1 MNPIETIKTYLT
13 ENYKNLYDDS
23 FSFCEALV
31 QTETK
36 PTWLWVDEHLKTTTQ
51 QQDGGVVIDP
61 EIGVCLFI
69 LPYNSQKLNTQIAKA
84 LSYRSKL
91 LFEYSPESSDKNGM
105 WNIIVHWYVEEKDL
119 ATWVKQVADIRRES
133 SQIEEVP
140 IDAIIYKQSEIQ
152 NALERHR
159 IPRLLLQTR
168 SILSKEKYDDVEK
181 WSSANSKI
189 KLAVQQAKE
198 NLTSKLDNQ
207 LHGQIFNEICTF
219 IEKEEL
225 TEEVS
230 EKPIDTAK
238 TYQNI
243 SVNNFRNINTLD
255 IPLGDEYNEKS
266 VTASIIHGPNGTG
279 KSSIFEAFSFGLGN
293 TSKRY
298 KTYLEDTNRNRKN
311 AYKEEYLFSINK
323 HDTPTISINATNH
336 LVDCE
341 HDMYESSKRLNMIA
355 GTLLSQEQTGE
366 FTKMPRSELG
376 NIIIGQS
383 STLAMAL
390 QDFITS
396 RYNQVRET
404 QKEYLRRYGINA
416 QVKKIDT
423 ASQKVIESYL
433 NQVFTV
439 PLSFLNWLSN
449 HHLLEHPFFMT
460 AQVFKIEWD
469 EFSAQ
474 KEIYIK
480 TLLGGSEDEKKHMLV
495 KLLSNKGKLLSKN
508 HEFYNSV
515 NKYASLFDH
524 DLVADIEKWSQ
535 WLCAQTSLADK
546 DSSHIIE
553 LKTQRN
559 ELSKEREKVIKN
571 GQRLKA
577 RVEHI
582 QTVQIFMDTHAWNE
596 ESPNECPSCGSDLA
610 NRQGASQAI
619 SLLLQQ
625 SQSEQNTLRDE
636 YKTLSDKIKQL
647 DSELLT
653 LGEMPNP
660 LSSERQIELQEKLL
674 WLIPND
680 VSFSNYLLSE
690 SNTIFLKEMIQIIQ
704 RRQPVNEKI
713 YSDDEINAIS
723 IEMAKKIEYEIIS
736 IKENFEQER
745 AWAEVKKVIN
755 QEIMHIIDEHL
766 PSTYQLLWMEIAQ
779 ALTPAPWQYQGKV
792 QLDAD
797 LKNKQSTVTV
807 DIVGSDDG
815 IQRLAHYILNGAE
828 IHVLGLAWF
837 FTRYLTF
844 GRFQHAAIVLD
855 DPAQEMDQHTFKD
868 LCRFFEILVRLH
880 RIKEIPLSFVVMLHQ
895 DERAIELV
903 RMLNGWLHQLRWN
916 NDGNVDMVTLKL
928 MTDEFKAPFPSFLNI
943 A

>member
-13 ENYKNLYDDS
+13 ENYKNLYDDF
-23 FSFCEALV
+23 FSFCEAFV

-36 PTWLWVDEHLKTTTQ
+36 PSWLWVDENLKTTTQ

-91 LFEYSPESSDKNGM
+91 LFEYSPESSDVNGM

-119 ATWVKQVADIRRES
+119 GTWVKQVADIRRES

-168 SILSKEKYDDVEK
+168 SILSKEKYDDIEK
-181 WSSANSKI
+181 WSSANTKI
-189 KLAVQQAKE
+189 KDAIQQAKKS
-198 NLTSKLDNQ
+198 LTGKIDNQ
-207 LHGQIFNEICTF
+207 LYKQIFNEIDTF
-219 IEKEEL
+219 IVEEEQKEEP
-225 TEEVS
+225 S
-230 EKPIDTAK
+230 EKPIEQAK
-238 TYQNI
+238 SYKNI
-243 SVNNFRNINTLD
+243 SIKNFRNINTLD
-255 IPLGDEYNEKS
+255 ISLGDDNNEKS

-298 KTYLEDTNRNRKN
+298 KNYLDDNNRNRRN
-311 AYKEEYLFSINK
+311 AYKDEYLFSINK
-323 HDTPTISINATNH
+323 RDIPTININKTNH
-336 LVDCE
+336 IIECE
-341 HDMYESSKRLNMIA
+341 HDIHESSKRLNMIS

-366 FTKMPRSELG
+366 FTKIPRSELG
-376 NIIIGQS
+376 NIIVGQS

-390 QDFITS
+390 QDFITL
-396 RYNQVRET
+396 RYKQVRET
-404 QKEYLRRYGINA
+404 QQVYLRRYGINA

-423 ASQKVIESYL
+423 ASQRVIESYL
-433 NQVFTV
+433 DHVFTV
-439 PLSFLNWLSN
+439 PSSFLNWLSN
-449 HHLLEHPFFMT
+449 HQLAEHPFFMT
-460 AQVFKIEWD
+460 AQVFKNEWD
-469 EFSAQ
+469 NFSSQ
-474 KEIYIK
+474 KEIYTK

-515 NKYASLFDH
+515 NKYASLFKH
-524 DLVADIEKWSQ
+524 DMVADLEKWSQ
-535 WLCAQTSLADK
+535 WLCAQTSLVDK

-553 LKTQRN
+553 LKMQRN
-559 ELSKEREKVIKN
+559 ELSKGREKVIKD

-596 ESPNECPSCGSDLA
+596 ESPNECPSCGSDLT

-636 YKTLSDKIKQL
+636 YKILSDKIKLL
-647 DSELLT
+647 DSELLS

-680 VSFSNYLLSE
+680 ISFSDYLSSE
-690 SNTIFLKEMIQIIQ
+690 SNTMLLKEIIQIVQ
-704 RRQPVNEKI
+704 LRQPINEKI
-713 YSDDEINAIS
+713 YNEDEVNAMS

-745 AWAEVKKVIN
+745 AWTQVEKVIN
-755 QEIMHIIDEHL
+755 EEIMRIIDEHL

-779 ALTPAPWQYQGKV
+779 TLTPAPWQYQGKV

-868 LCRFFEILVRLH
+868 LCRFFEILIRLH
-880 RIKEIPLSFVVMLHQ
+880 RVKSIPLSFVVMLHQ
-895 DERAIELV
+895 DERAVELV

-928 MTDEFKAPFPSFLNI
+928 MTDEFKAPFPRFLVS
-943 A
+943 

>member
-1 MNPIETIKTYLT
+1 MKPIETIKTYLT
-13 ENYKNLYDDS
+13 KSYQNLYDDS
-23 FSFCEALV
+23 FNFCETLEQA
-31 QTETK
+31 QTK
-36 PTWLWVDEHLKTTTQ
+36 PTWLWVDEHLKTTTL
-51 QQDGGVVIDP
+51 QQDGALVIDP

-69 LPYNSQKLNTQIAKA
+69 LPYNSQKLNIQIAKA

-91 LFEYSPESSDKNGM
+91 LFEYSPEFADANGM
-105 WNIIVHWYVEEKDL
+105 WNIILHWYVEQKDL
-119 ATWVKQVADIRRES
+119 DDWVKQVADIRRES

-152 NALERHR
+152 NALEKHR
-159 IPRLLLQTR
+159 FPRLLLQTR
-168 SILSKEKYDDVEK
+168 SILSKDKYDDIEK
-181 WSSANSKI
+181 WSSANTKI
-189 KLAVQQAKE
+189 KFAVQRAKE
-198 NLTSKLDNQ
+198 NLTDKLDNQ
-207 LHGQIFNEICTF
+207 LHNQIFNEIDTF
-219 IEKEEL
+219 IEKEDR
-225 TEEVS
+225 TEELS
-230 EKPIDTAK
+230 EKSLNETQ
-238 TYQNI
+238 TYKNI
-243 SVNNFRNINTLD
+243 SVKNFRNINTLD
-255 IPLGDEYNEKS
+255 IPLGDENS
-266 VTASIIHGPNGTG
+266 ITASIIHGPNGTG

-298 KTYLEDTNRNRKN
+298 KTYLEDPNRNRKN

-323 HDTPTISINATNH
+323 HDTPAISINATDH
-336 LVDCE
+336 LIDCE
-341 HDMYESSKRLNMIA
+341 HDIFESSKRLNMIS

-376 NIIIGQS
+376 NIIVGQS

-396 RYNQVRET
+396 RYNQVREV
-404 QKEYLRRYGINA
+404 QKEYLKLYGINA

-423 ASQKVIESYL
+423 ASQKVIELYL

-439 PLSFLNWLSN
+439 PSSFLNWLSN
-449 HHLLEHPFFMT
+449 NQLLEHPFFMA
-460 AQVFKIEWD
+460 AQVFKKEWED
-469 EFSAQ
+469 FVSQ
-474 KEIYIK
+474 KEIHVKALI
-480 TLLGGSEDEKKHMLV
+480 GGSEDQKQQLLA
-495 KLLSNKGKLLSKN
+495 KLLSNKGRLLSKN

-535 WLCAQTSLADK
+535 WLCAQTYFANK
-546 DSSHIIE
+546 DSSHIVE

-559 ELSKEREKVIKN
+559 ELSKQREKVVKN

-577 RVEHI
+577 RIEHI
-582 QTVQIFMDTHAWNE
+582 QTVQIFMDSHAWDE
-596 ESPNECPSCGSDLA
+596 ESPNECPSCGSDLT
-610 NRQGASQAI
+610 NRQGAHQAI

-625 SQSEQNTLRDE
+625 SQSEQDTLRDE
-636 YKTLSDKIKQL
+636 YKILIDKIKQL
-647 DSELLT
+647 DSVLLS

-660 LSSERQIELQEKLL
+660 LSSERQTELQEKLL

-680 VSFSNYLLSE
+680 ITFSEYLSSE
-690 SNTIFLKEMIQIIQ
+690 SNMIFLKEILLIVQ
-704 RRQPVNEKI
+704 RRQPINEKI
-713 YSDDEINAIS
+713 YNENEISAMS
-723 IEMAKKIEYEIIS
+723 IEIAKKIEHEIIS

-745 AWAEVKKVIN
+745 AWAQVEKVIN
-755 QEIMHIIDEHL
+755 EEIMHIIDEHL

-837 FTRYLTF
+837 FTRYFTF

-880 RIKEIPLSFVVMLHQ
+880 RVKKIPLSFVVMLHQ
-895 DERAIELV
+895 DERAVELV
-903 RMLNGWLHQLRWN
+903 RILNGWLHQLRWN

-928 MTDEFKAPFPSFLNI
+928 MTDEFKAPFPNFLNI

>member
-1 MNPIETIKTYLT
+1 MNSIETIKTYLT
-13 ENYKNLYDDS
+13 KNYQNLYDDS
-23 FSFCEALV
+23 FSFCESLE
-31 QTETK
+31 QTQTK
-36 PTWLWVDEHLKTTTQ
+36 PTWLWIDEHLKTTTA
-51 QQDGGVVIDP
+51 QQDGGLIIDP

-84 LSYRSKL
+84 LNYRSKL
-91 LFEYSPESSDKNGM
+91 LFEYSPEFADVNGM
-105 WNIIVHWYVEEKDL
+105 WNIIVHWYVEQKDL
-119 ATWVKQVADIRRES
+119 GDWVKQVADIRRES

-140 IDAIIYKQSEIQ
+140 IDAIIYKQNEIE
-152 NALERHR
+152 NACEKHR
-159 IPRLLLQTR
+159 FPRLLLQTR
-168 SILSKEKYDDVEK
+168 SILSKDKYDDIEK
-181 WSSANSKI
+181 WSSANTKI
-189 KLAVQQAKE
+189 KFAVQQAKE
-198 NLTSKLDNQ
+198 HLIDKLDEK
-207 LHGQIFNEICTF
+207 LHQQIFNEIDVF
-219 IEKEEL
+219 IDKEEQ
-225 TEEVS
+225 TKETPEVS
-230 EKPIDTAK
+230 SDTK

-243 SVNNFRNINTLD
+243 SINNFRNINKLE
-255 IPLGDEYNEKS
+255 IPLGDKNAI
-266 VTASIIHGPNGTG
+266 TASIIHGPNGTG

-298 KTYLEDTNRNRKN
+298 KTYLEDPNRNRKN
-311 AYKEEYLFSINK
+311 AYKEEYLFSINM
-323 HDTPTISINATNH
+323 HNAPSISINTNNH
-336 LVDCE
+336 YIDSE
-341 HDMYESSKRLNMIA
+341 HDIYESSKRLNMIS

-376 NIIIGQS
+376 NIIVGQS

-390 QDFITS
+390 QEFVTS
-396 RYNQVRET
+396 RYGQVRET
-404 QKEYLRRYGINA
+404 QKDYLRRYGINA

-423 ASQKVIESYL
+423 ASQKVIDSYL
-433 NQVFTV
+433 NQVFTI
-439 PLSFLNWLSN
+439 PSAFLNWLSN
-449 HHLLEHPFFMT
+449 HQLSEHPFFIA
-460 AQVFKIEWD
+460 AQIFKSEWN

-474 KEIYIK
+474 KEIYVK
-480 TLLGGSEDEKKHMLV
+480 TLLGGSEDQKQHILV
-495 KLLSNKGKLLSKN
+495 ELLLNKGKLLSIN

-515 NKYASLFDH
+515 NKYATLFDH

-535 WLCAQTSLADK
+535 WLRAQTSLADK
-546 DSSHIIE
+546 DSSHITEI
-553 LKTQRN
+553 KTQRN
-559 ELSKEREKVIKN
+559 ELSKQREKVVKN
-571 GQRLKA
+571 GQQLKA
-577 RVEHI
+577 RIEHI
-582 QTVQIFMDTHAWNE
+582 QTVQIFMDTHAWDQE
-596 ESPNECPSCGSDLA
+596 FPNECPSCGSDLT
-610 NRQGASQAI
+610 NRQGAHQAI

-636 YKTLSDKIKQL
+636 YKILSDKIKQL
-647 DSELLT
+647 DLVLLS

-680 VSFSNYLLSE
+680 ISFSEYLSLE
-690 SNTIFLKEMIQIIQ
+690 SNTILLKETIQIVQ
-704 RRQPVNEKI
+704 LRQPINEKI
-713 YSDDEINAIS
+713 YNEDEINAMS
-723 IEMAKKIEYEIIS
+723 IDIAKKIQHEIIS

-745 AWAEVKKVIN
+745 AWAQVEKTIN
-755 QEIMHIIDEHL
+755 EEIMHIIDEHL

-880 RIKEIPLSFVVMLHQ
+880 RVKDIPLSFVVMLHQ
-895 DERAIELV
+895 DERAVELV
-903 RMLNGWLHQLRWN
+903 RMLNGYLHQLRWN
-916 NDGNVDMVTLKL
+916 HDGNVDMTTLKL
-928 MTDEFKAPFPSFLNI
+928 MTDEFKAPFPNFLSI

>member
-1 MNPIETIKTYLT
+1 MKPIETIKTYLT
-13 ENYKNLYDDS
+13 KSYQNLYNDS
-23 FSFCEALV
+23 FNFCESLE
-31 QTETK
+31 QTQTK
-36 PTWLWVDEHLKTTTQ
+36 PAWLWIDEHLKTTRA
-51 QQDGGVVIDP
+51 QQDGGLVIDP

-69 LPYNSQKLNTQIAKA
+69 LPYNAQKLNTQIAKA
-84 LSYRSKL
+84 LNYRSKL
-91 LFEYSPESSDKNGM
+91 LFEYSPEFADVNGM
-105 WNIIVHWYVEEKDL
+105 WNIILHWYVEEKDL
-119 ATWVKQVADIRRES
+119 GDWVKQVADVRRDS

-152 NALERHR
+152 NALENHR
-159 IPRLLLQTR
+159 FPRLLLQTR
-168 SILSKEKYDDVEK
+168 AILSKEKFDDIEK

-189 KLAVQQAKE
+189 KQVIQQSKE
-198 NLTSKLDNQ
+198 NLLDKIDKQ
-207 LHGQIFNEICTF
+207 LHQQIFNEIDTF
-219 IEKEEL
+219 IEKEEQK
-225 TEEVS
+225 EEIL
-230 EKPIDTAK
+230 EKPIEKAK
-238 TYQNI
+238 SYKDI
-243 SVNNFRNINTLD
+243 SITNFRNINTFE
-255 IPLGDEYNEKS
+255 IPLGDEDS
-266 VTASIIHGPNGTG
+266 ITASIIHGPNGTG
-279 KSSIFEAFSFGLGN
+279 KSSVFEAFSFGLGN

-298 KTYLEDTNRNRKN
+298 RSYLDDNNHNRRN
-311 AYKEEYLFSINK
+311 AYKDEYLFSINK
-323 HDTPTISINATNH
+323 RNTPVISINAMNRPI
-336 LVDCE
+336 DCE
-341 HDMYESSKRLNMIA
+341 HDMYESSKRLNMIS

-376 NIIIGQS
+376 NIIVGQS

-390 QDFITS
+390 QNFITS

-404 QKEYLRRYGINA
+404 QKEYLRRYEINA

-449 HHLLEHPFFMT
+449 HQLLKHPFFIT
-460 AQVFKIEWD
+460 AQVFKNEWD

-474 KEIYIK
+474 KEIYTK
-480 TLLGGSEDEKKHMLV
+480 TLLSGSEDEKKHMLV

-546 DSSHIIE
+546 DSCNITEI
-553 LKTQRN
+553 KTQSN
-559 ELSKEREKVIKN
+559 ELSKLREKVIKN

-596 ESPNECPSCGSDLA
+596 ESPNECPSCGSDLT
-610 NRQGASQAI
+610 NRQGAHQAI
-619 SLLLQQ
+619 LLLLQQ

-636 YKTLSDKIKQL
+636 YKSLSDEIKQL
-647 DSELLT
+647 DETLLN

-680 VSFSNYLLSE
+680 ISFSEYLSSE
-690 SNTIFLKEMIQIIQ
+690 SNTILLKEIIQIIQ
-704 RRQPVNEKI
+704 LRQPINEKI
-713 YSDDEINAIS
+713 YNEDEVNAMS
-723 IEMAKKIEYEIIS
+723 IDIAKKIAHEIIS

-745 AWAEVKKVIN
+745 AWAQVEKVIN
-755 QEIMHIIDEHL
+755 EEIMYIIDKHL

-779 ALTPAPWQYQGKV
+779 SLTPAPWQYQGNV

-807 DIVGSDDG
+807 DIVGSDDD

-844 GRFQHAAIVLD
+844 GRFQHAAIILD

-880 RIKEIPLSFVVMLHQ
+880 RVKKIPLSFVVMLHQ
-895 DERAIELV
+895 DERAVELV
-903 RMLNGWLHQLRWN
+903 RTLNGWLHQLRWN
-916 NDGNVDMVTLKL
+916 NDGNVDMTTLKL
-928 MTDEFKAPFPSFLNI
+928 MTDEFKAPFPNFLSI

>member
-13 ENYKNLYDDS
+13 KNYKNLYDDS
-23 FSFCEALV
+23 FSFCESLE
-31 QTETK
+31 QTQTK
-36 PTWLWVDEHLKTTTQ
+36 PTWLWVDEQLKTTTQ
-51 QQDGGVVIDP
+51 QQDGGLVIDP

-69 LPYNSQKLNTQIAKA
+69 LPYNSQQLNTQIAKA
-84 LSYRSKL
+84 LKYRSQL
-91 LFEYSPESSDKNGM
+91 LFEYSPEFADVHGM
-105 WNIIVHWYVEEKDL
+105 WNIIVHWYVEEKDFGD
-119 ATWVKQVADIRRES
+119 WVKQVANIRRES

-140 IDAIIYKQSEIQ
+140 IDAIIYKQTEIQ

-181 WSSANSKI
+181 WASANSKI
-189 KLAVQQAKE
+189 KLAVQKAKE

-207 LHGQIFNEICTF
+207 LHEQIFNEISMF
-219 IEKEEL
+219 IDKEEL

-238 TYQNI
+238 TYKNI
-243 SVNNFRNINTLD
+243 SVNNFRNINTLN

-279 KSSIFEAFSFGLGN
+279 KSSIFEAFSFGIGN
-293 TSKRY
+293 TSKRF
-298 KTYLEDTNRNRKN
+298 KTYLEDTNHNRKN
-311 AYKEEYLFSINK
+311 AYKGEYLFSINK
-323 HDTPTISINATNH
+323 HDTPAISINETNH
-336 LVDCE
+336 FIDCE

-376 NIIIGQS
+376 KIIIGQS

-404 QKEYLRRYGINA
+404 QKEYLRHYGINT

-439 PLSFLNWLSN
+439 PLSFINWLSN

-460 AQVFKIEWD
+460 AQLFKKEWD

-480 TLLGGSEDEKKHMLV
+480 ILLRGSEDEKNYMLV
-495 KLLSNKGKLLSKN
+495 KLLSNKSKLLSKN

-524 DLVADIEKWSQ
+524 DLVSDIEKWSQ
-535 WLCAQTSLADK
+535 WLCSQTYLADK

-553 LKTQRN
+553 LKTQLN
-559 ELSKEREKVIKN
+559 NLLKEREKVIKD

-577 RVEHI
+577 RIEHI

-596 ESPNECPSCGSDLA
+596 EFPNECPSCGSDLT

-625 SQSEQNTLRDE
+625 SQSEQNTLRNE
-636 YKTLSDKIKQL
+636 YKMLSDKIKLL
-647 DSELLT
+647 DSELLS

-660 LSSERQIELQEKLL
+660 ILSERQIELQEKLL

-680 VSFSNYLLSE
+680 ISFSDYISSE
-690 SNTIFLKEMIQIIQ
+690 SNTILLKEIIQIVQ
-704 RRQPVNEKI
+704 LRQPINEKI
-713 YSDDEINAIS
+713 YNEDEVNTMS
-723 IEMAKKIEYEIIS
+723 IEMAKKIEHEIIS

-745 AWAEVKKVIN
+745 AWAQVEKVIN
-755 QEIMHIIDEHL
+755 EEVMRIVDEHL
-766 PSTYQLLWMEIAQ
+766 PSTYQLLWMEIAKT
-779 ALTPAPWQYQGKV
+779 LTPAPWQYQGEV
-792 QLDAD
+792 QLDAN

-807 DIVGSDDG
+807 DIVGSDDR

-880 RIKEIPLSFVVMLHQ
+880 RVKKIPLSFVVMLHQ
-895 DERAIELV
+895 DERAIDLV

-916 NDGNVDMVTLKL
+916 NDGNVDMTTLKL
-928 MTDEFKAPFPSFLNI
+928 MTDEFKAPFPRFLVS
-943 A
+943 

>member
-1 MNPIETIKTYLT
+1 MKPIETIKTYLT
-13 ENYKNLYDDS
+13 KSYQNLYDDS
-23 FSFCEALV
+23 FSFCETLE
-31 QTETK
+31 QTQTK
-36 PTWLWVDEHLKTTTQ
+36 PTWLWVDEHLKTTKL
-51 QQDGGVVIDP
+51 QQDGALVIDP

-69 LPYNSQKLNTQIAKA
+69 LPYDSQKLNIQIAKA

-91 LFEYSPESSDKNGM
+91 LFEYSPEFADANGI
-105 WNIIVHWYVEEKDL
+105 WNIVLHWYVEEKDL
-119 ATWVKQVADIRRES
+119 GDWVKKVADIRRES

-140 IDAIIYKQSEIQ
+140 IDAIIYKQNEI
-152 NALERHR
+152 ERACEKHR
-159 IPRLLLQTR
+159 FPRLLLQTR
-168 SILSKEKYDDVEK
+168 SILSKEKYDDIEK
-181 WSSANSKI
+181 WSSANTKI
-189 KLAVQQAKE
+189 KFAVQRAKE
-198 NLTSKLDNQ
+198 NLTGMLDNQ
-207 LHGQIFNEICTF
+207 LHKQIFNEIDTF
-219 IEKEEL
+219 IEKEEI
-225 TEEVS
+225 TEELS
-230 EKPIDTAK
+230 EKSLNQPR
-238 TYQNI
+238 TYKNI
-243 SVNNFRNINTLD
+243 SVKNFRNINTLD
-255 IPLGDEYNEKS
+255 IPLGDENS
-266 VTASIIHGPNGTG
+266 ITASIIHGPNGTG
-279 KSSIFEAFSFGLGN
+279 KSSIFEAFSFGFCT

-298 KTYLEDTNRNRKN
+298 KNYLDDNNHNRKN
-311 AYKEEYLFSINK
+311 AYKKEYLFSINK
-323 HDTPTISINATNH
+323 HDTPAISINATDH
-336 LVDCE
+336 LIDCE
-341 HDMYESSKRLNMIA
+341 HDIFESSKRLNMIS

-376 NIIIGQS
+376 NIIVGQS

-390 QDFITS
+390 QDFIIS

-404 QKEYLRRYGINA
+404 QKDYLRLYGINT

-449 HHLLEHPFFMT
+449 HQLLEHQFFMA
-460 AQVFKIEWD
+460 AQVFKNEWD

-474 KEIYIK
+474 KEIYTK
-480 TLLGGSEDEKKHMLV
+480 TLLGGSEDEKKHILV

-546 DSSHIIE
+546 DSYNITEI
-553 LKTQRN
+553 KTQRN
-559 ELSKEREKVIKN
+559 ELSKQREKVIKN
-571 GQRLKA
+571 GQQLKA

-596 ESPNECPSCGSDLA
+596 ESPNECPSCGSDLT
-610 NRQGASQAI
+610 NRQGAHQAI
-619 SLLLQQ
+619 SLLLQL

-647 DSELLT
+647 DATLLN

-680 VSFSNYLLSE
+680 ISFSEYLSSE
-690 SNTIFLKEMIQIIQ
+690 SNTILLKEMIQIVQ
-704 RRQPVNEKI
+704 LRQPINEKI
-713 YSDDEINAIS
+713 YNEDEVNAMS
-723 IEMAKKIEYEIIS
+723 IEIAKKIAHEIIS
-736 IKENFEQER
+736 IQENFEQER
-745 AWAEVKKVIN
+745 AWAQVEKVIN
-755 QEIMHIIDEHL
+755 EEIMHIIDEHL

-779 ALTPAPWQYQGKV
+779 SLTPAPWQYQGKV

-807 DIVGSDDG
+807 DIVGSDD

-844 GRFQHAAIVLD
+844 GRFQHAAIILD

-880 RIKEIPLSFVVMLHQ
+880 RVNKIPLSFVVMLHQ
-895 DERAIELV
+895 DERAVELV

-928 MTDEFKAPFPSFLNI
+928 MTDEFKAPFPNFLNI

>member
-1 MNPIETIKTYLT
+1 MNSIETIKTYLT
-13 ENYKNLYDDS
+13 KNYQNLYNDS
-23 FSFCEALV
+23 FSFCESLE
-31 QTETK
+31 QTQTK
-36 PTWLWVDEHLKTTTQ
+36 PAWLWIDEHLKTTTVQ
-51 QQDGGVVIDP
+51 QNGGLVIDP

-84 LSYRSKL
+84 LNYRSKL
-91 LFEYSPESSDKNGM
+91 LFEYSPECADVNGM
-105 WNIIVHWYVEEKDL
+105 WNIIVHWYVEQNDL
-119 ATWVKQVADIRRES
+119 DDWVKQVAVIRRDS

-140 IDAIIYKQSEIQ
+140 IDAIIYNENEIE
-152 NALERHR
+152 NACEKHR
-159 IPRLLLQTR
+159 FPRLLLQTR
-168 SILSKEKYDDVEK
+168 SILSKEKYDDIEK
-181 WSSANSKI
+181 WSSANTKI
-189 KLAVQQAKE
+189 KFAVEQAKE
-198 NLTSKLDNQ
+198 HLINKFDEKLHQ
-207 LHGQIFNEICTF
+207 QIFNEIDAF
-219 IEKEEL
+219 IDKEEQ
-225 TEEVS
+225 TEETSEVS
-230 EKPIDTAK
+230 FSDTK

-243 SVNNFRNINTLD
+243 SINNFRNINKLE
-255 IPLGDEYNEKS
+255 IPLGDENS
-266 VTASIIHGPNGTG
+266 ITASIIHGPNGTG

-298 KTYLEDTNRNRKN
+298 KNYLEDNNRNRKN
-311 AYKEEYLFSINK
+311 AYKEEYLFSINNHK
-323 HDTPTISINATNH
+323 IPSISINTNNH
-336 LVDCE
+336 YIDSE
-341 HDMYESSKRLNMIA
+341 HDIYESSKRLNMIS

-376 NIIIGQS
+376 NIILGQS

-390 QDFITS
+390 QEFITS
-396 RYNQVRET
+396 RYSQVRET
-404 QKEYLRRYGINA
+404 QKDYLRRYGINA

-423 ASQKVIESYL
+423 ASQKVIDSYL

-439 PLSFLNWLSN
+439 PSSFLNWLSN
-449 HHLLEHPFFMT
+449 HQLSEHPFFMT
-460 AQVFKIEWD
+460 AQIFKSEWD
-469 EFSAQ
+469 DFSAQ
-474 KEIYIK
+474 KEIYVK
-480 TLLGGSEDEKKHMLV
+480 TLLGSSIDQKQHLLV
-495 KLLSNKGKLLSKN
+495 ALLSNKGKLLSKN

-515 NKYASLFDH
+515 NKYATLFDH
-524 DLVADIEKWSQ
+524 ELIADVETWSQ
-535 WLCAQTSLADK
+535 WLRAQTSLADK
-546 DSSHIIE
+546 DSSHTAEI
-553 LKTQRN
+553 KTQRN
-559 ELSKEREKVIKN
+559 ELSKQREKVVKN

-596 ESPNECPSCGSDLA
+596 ESPNECPSCGSDLT
-610 NRQGASQAI
+610 NRQGAHQAI

-636 YKTLSDKIKQL
+636 YKILSDKIKQL
-647 DSELLT
+647 DSTLLN

-660 LSSERQIELQEKLL
+660 LSSERQIKLQEKLL

-680 VSFSNYLLSE
+680 ISFSEYLSSE
-690 SNTIFLKEMIQIIQ
+690 SNTIFLKEIIQIVQ
-704 RRQPVNEKI
+704 LRQPINEKI
-713 YSDDEINAIS
+713 YSEDEISAMSVEI
-723 IEMAKKIEYEIIS
+723 AKKIEHEIIS

-745 AWAEVKKVIN
+745 AWAQVEKAIN
-755 QEIMHIIDEHL
+755 EEIMHIIDEHL
-766 PSTYQLLWMEIAQ
+766 PSTYQLLWMEIAK

-868 LCRFFEILVRLH
+868 LCRFFEILMRLH
-880 RIKEIPLSFVVMLHQ
+880 RVKNIPLSFVVMLHQ
-895 DERAIELV
+895 DERAVELV

-916 NDGNVDMVTLKL
+916 NDGNVDMTTLKL
-928 MTDEFKAPFPSFLNI
+928 MTDEFKAPFPSFLSI

>member
-1 MNPIETIKTYLT
+1 M
-13 ENYKNLYDDS
+13 
-23 FSFCEALV
+23 
-31 QTETK
+31 
-36 PTWLWVDEHLKTTTQ
+36 
-51 QQDGGVVIDP
+51 
-61 EIGVCLFI
+61 
-69 LPYNSQKLNTQIAKA
+69 
-84 LSYRSKL
+84 
-91 LFEYSPESSDKNGM
+91 
-105 WNIIVHWYVEEKDL
+105 EE
-119 ATWVKQVADIRRES
+119 
-133 SQIEEVP
+133 P
-140 IDAIIYKQSEIQ
+140 
-152 NALERHR
+152 
-159 IPRLLLQTR
+159 
-168 SILSKEKYDDVEK
+168 
-181 WSSANSKI
+181 
-189 KLAVQQAKE
+189 
-198 NLTSKLDNQ
+198 
-207 LHGQIFNEICTF
+207 
-219 IEKEEL
+219 
-225 TEEVS
+225 
-230 EKPIDTAK
+230 
-238 TYQNI
+238 
-243 SVNNFRNINTLD
+243 
-255 IPLGDEYNEKS
+255 
-266 VTASIIHGPNGTG
+266 
-279 KSSIFEAFSFGLGN
+279 
-293 TSKRY
+293 
-298 KTYLEDTNRNRKN
+298 NRNKKN
-311 AYKEEYLFSINK
+311 TYKEEYLFSINNK
-323 HDTPTISINATNH
+323 HNIPAISINTTNH
-336 LVDCE
+336 IIECE
-341 HDMYESSKRLNMIA
+341 HDIHESSKRLNMIS

-376 NIIIGQS
+376 NIIVGQS

-396 RYNQVRET
+396 RYDQVRET
-404 QKEYLRRYGINA
+404 QQEYLRRYGINA

-433 NQVFTV
+433 SQVFTV

-449 HHLLEHPFFMT
+449 HQLAEHPFFMA
-460 AQVFKIEWD
+460 AQVFKNEWN

-480 TLLGGSEDEKKHMLV
+480 TLLGGSEDEKKHMLM

-515 NKYASLFDH
+515 NKYTSLFDH
-524 DLVADIEKWSQ
+524 DMVADIEKWSQ

-546 DSSHIIE
+546 DSSHIVK

-582 QTVQIFMDTHAWNE
+582 QTVQIFMNTHAWNE
-596 ESPNECPSCGSDLA
+596 ESPNECPSCGSDLT

-636 YKTLSDKIKQL
+636 YKTLSDKIKLL
-647 DSELLT
+647 DSELLS

-680 VSFSNYLLSE
+680 ISFSDYLSSE
-690 SNTIFLKEMIQIIQ
+690 SNTILLKETIQIVQ
-704 RRQPVNEKI
+704 LRQPINEKM
-713 YSDDEINAIS
+713 YNEDEVNAMS
-723 IEMAKKIEYEIIS
+723 IEMAKKIEHEIIS

-745 AWAEVKKVIN
+745 AWTQVKKITN
-755 QEIMHIIDEHL
+755 EEIMHIIDQHL

-779 ALTPAPWQYQGKV
+779 ALTPAPWQYQGRV

-807 DIVGSDDG
+807 DIVGEDDKK
-815 IQRLAHYILNGAE
+815 RLAHYILNGAE

-844 GRFQHAAIVLD
+844 GRFQHAAIILD

-880 RIKEIPLSFVVMLHQ
+880 RVNKIPLSFVVMLHQ
-895 DERAIELV
+895 DERAVELV

-928 MTDEFKAPFPSFLNI
+928 MTDEFKAPFPNFLSI

>member
-13 ENYKNLYDDS
+13 KNYQNLYDDS
-23 FSFCEALV
+23 FSFCESLE
-31 QTETK
+31 QTQTK
-36 PTWLWVDEHLKTTTQ
+36 PAWLWIDEHLKTTTAQ
-51 QQDGGVVIDP
+51 QEGGLIVDP

-84 LSYRSKL
+84 LKYRSQL
-91 LFEYSPESSDKNGM
+91 LFEYSPESADVHGM

-119 ATWVKQVADIRRES
+119 DDWVKQVADIRRES

-140 IDAIIYKQSEIQ
+140 IDAIIYKQNEIE
-152 NALERHR
+152 NACEKHR
-159 IPRLLLQTR
+159 FPRLLLQTR
-168 SILSKEKYDDVEK
+168 SILSKEKYDDIEK
-181 WSSANSKI
+181 WSSANTKI
-189 KLAVQQAKE
+189 KFAVQQAKE
-198 NLTSKLDNQ
+198 HLINKFDEKLHQ
-207 LHGQIFNEICTF
+207 QIFNEIDAF
-219 IEKEEL
+219 IDKEEQAEE
-225 TEEVS
+225 TSEVS
-230 EKPIDTAK
+230 LSDTK
-238 TYQNI
+238 TYQKI
-243 SVNNFRNINTLD
+243 SINNFRNINKLE
-255 IPLGDEYNEKS
+255 IPLGDENS
-266 VTASIIHGPNGTG
+266 ITASIIHGPNGTG

-298 KTYLEDTNRNRKN
+298 KTYLEDTNHNRKN

-323 HDTPTISINATNH
+323 HKTPSITINTNDH
-336 LVDCE
+336 YIDSE
-341 HDMYESSKRLNMIA
+341 HDIYESSKRLNIIS

-376 NIIIGQS
+376 NIILGQS

-390 QDFITS
+390 QEFITS
-396 RYNQVRET
+396 RYSQVRET
-404 QKEYLRRYGINA
+404 QKDYLRRYGINA

-423 ASQKVIESYL
+423 ASQKVIDSYL

-439 PLSFLNWLSN
+439 PSSFLNWLSS
-449 HHLLEHPFFMT
+449 HQLSEHPFFIS
-460 AQVFKIEWD
+460 AQIFKREWD

-474 KEIYIK
+474 KEIYVK
-480 TLLGGSEDEKKHMLV
+480 TLLGGSVDQKQHLLV
-495 KLLSNKGKLLSKN
+495 ALLLNKGKLLSKN

-515 NKYASLFDH
+515 NKYATLFNH
-524 DLVADIEKWSQ
+524 DVIADIEIWSQ
-535 WLCAQTSLADK
+535 WLRAQTSLADK
-546 DSSHIIE
+546 DSSHAAEI
-553 LKTQRN
+553 KTQRN
-559 ELSKEREKVIKN
+559 ELSKQQEKVVKN

-596 ESPNECPSCGSDLA
+596 ESPNECPSCGSDLT
-610 NRQGASQAI
+610 NRQGAHQAI

-636 YKTLSDKIKQL
+636 YKILSDKIKQL
-647 DSELLT
+647 DSTLLS

-660 LSSERQIELQEKLL
+660 ISSERQIELQEKLL

-680 VSFSNYLLSE
+680 ISFSEYLSSE
-690 SNTIFLKEMIQIIQ
+690 SNTIFLKEIIQIVQ
-704 RRQPVNEKI
+704 LRQPINEKI
-713 YSDDEINAIS
+713 YSEDEISAMS
-723 IEMAKKIEYEIIS
+723 IEIAKKIEHEIIS

-745 AWAEVKKVIN
+745 AWAQVEKAIN
-755 QEIMHIIDEHL
+755 EEIMHIIDEHL

-815 IQRLAHYILNGAE
+815 IKRLAYYILNGAE

-844 GRFQHAAIVLD
+844 GRFQHTAIVLD

-868 LCRFFEILVRLH
+868 LCRFFEILMRLH
-880 RIKEIPLSFVVMLHQ
+880 RVKNIPLSFVVMLHQ
-895 DERAIELV
+895 DERAVELV

-916 NDGNVDMVTLKL
+916 NDGNVDMMTLKL
-928 MTDEFKAPFPSFLNI
+928 MTDEFKAPFPNFLSI

>member
-13 ENYKNLYDDS
+13 KNYQNLYNDS
-23 FSFCEALV
+23 FSFCESLE
-31 QTETK
+31 QTQTK
-36 PTWLWVDEHLKTTTQ
+36 PAWLWIDEHLKTTTA
-51 QQDGGVVIDP
+51 QQDGGLLIDP

-84 LSYRSKL
+84 LNYRSKL
-91 LFEYSPESSDKNGM
+91 LFEYSPECADVNGM
-105 WNIIVHWYVEEKDL
+105 WNIIVHWYVEQNDL
-119 ATWVKQVADIRRES
+119 DDWVKQVAVIRRES

-140 IDAIIYKQSEIQ
+140 IDAIIYNENEIE
-152 NALERHR
+152 NACEKHR
-159 IPRLLLQTR
+159 FPRLLLQTR
-168 SILSKEKYDDVEK
+168 SILSKEKYDDIEK
-181 WSSANSKI
+181 WSSANTKI
-189 KLAVQQAKE
+189 KFAVEQAKE
-198 NLTSKLDNQ
+198 HLINKFDEKLHQ
-207 LHGQIFNEICTF
+207 QIFNEIDAF
-219 IEKEEL
+219 IDKEEQ
-225 TEEVS
+225 TEETSEVS
-230 EKPIDTAK
+230 FSDTK

-243 SVNNFRNINTLD
+243 SINNFRNINKLE
-255 IPLGDEYNEKS
+255 IPLGDENS
-266 VTASIIHGPNGTG
+266 ISASIIHGPNGTG

-298 KTYLEDTNRNRKN
+298 KTYLEDTNHNRKN

-323 HDTPTISINATNH
+323 SNTPSISINTNNH
-336 LVDCE
+336 HIDTQ
-341 HDMYESSKRLNMIA
+341 HDIYESSKRLNMIS

-376 NIIIGQS
+376 NIIVGQS

-390 QDFITS
+390 QEFITS
-396 RYNQVRET
+396 RYSQVRET
-404 QKEYLRRYGINA
+404 QKDYLRRYGINA

-423 ASQKVIESYL
+423 ASQKVIDSYL

-439 PLSFLNWLSN
+439 PSSFLNWLSN
-449 HHLLEHPFFMT
+449 HQLSEHPFFMA
-460 AQVFKIEWD
+460 AQIFKSEWN
-469 EFSAQ
+469 EFYAQ
-474 KEIYIK
+474 KEIYVK
-480 TLLGGSEDEKKHMLV
+480 TLLGGSLDQKQHILV
-495 KLLSNKGKLLSKN
+495 ELLSNKGKLLSKN

-515 NKYASLFDH
+515 NKYATLFDY

-535 WLCAQTSLADK
+535 WLRTQTSLADK
-546 DSSHIIE
+546 DSSNITEI
-553 LKTQRN
+553 KTQHN
-559 ELSKEREKVIKN
+559 KLSKQREKVIKN

-596 ESPNECPSCGSDLA
+596 ESPNECPSCGSDLT
-610 NRQGASQAI
+610 NRHGAHQAI

-636 YKTLSDKIKQL
+636 YKILSDKIKQL
-647 DSELLT
+647 DATLLS

-680 VSFSNYLLSE
+680 ISFSEYLSSE
-690 SNTIFLKEMIQIIQ
+690 SNTIFLKEIIQIVQ
-704 RRQPVNEKI
+704 LRQPINEKI
-713 YSDDEINAIS
+713 YSEDEISAMS
-723 IEMAKKIEYEIIS
+723 IEIAKKIEHEIIN

-745 AWAEVKKVIN
+745 AWAQVEKVIN
-755 QEIMHIIDEHL
+755 EEIMHIIDQHL

-807 DIVGSDDG
+807 DIVGSDD

-828 IHVLGLAWF
+828 THVLGLAWF

-868 LCRFFEILVRLH
+868 LCRFFEILMRLH
-880 RIKEIPLSFVVMLHQ
+880 RVKNIPLSFVVMLHQ
-895 DERAIELV
+895 DERAVELV

-916 NDGNVDMVTLKL
+916 NDGNVDMTTLKL
-928 MTDEFKAPFPSFLNI
+928 MTDEFKAPFPNFLSI

>member
-1 MNPIETIKTYLT
+1 MRPIETIKAYLRQQ
-13 ENYKNLYDDS
+13 YQNLYDSS
-23 FSFCEALV
+23 FSFF
-31 QTETK
+31 ETLEK
-36 PTWLWVDEHLKTTTQ
+36 EQKQPTWLWIDENLAVKKEQ
-51 QQDGGVVIDP
+51 QEGGIIIDP

-69 LPYNSQKLNTQIAKA
+69 LPYNSQKLNAQIAKA

-91 LFEYSPESSDKNGM
+91 LFKYSPESADVHGM

-119 ATWVKQVADIRRES
+119 DDWVKQVANIRRES

-140 IDAIIYKQSEIQ
+140 IDVIRYKENEIEK
-152 NALERHR
+152 ACEKHR
-159 IPRLLLQTR
+159 FPRLLLQTR
-168 SILSKEKYDDVEK
+168 SILSKEKYDDIEK

-198 NLTSKLDNQ
+198 NLTNKFDEKLHQ
-207 LHGQIFNEICTF
+207 QIFNEIDTF
-219 IEKEEL
+219 IKEE
-225 TEEVS
+225 EQKEDIID
-230 EKPIDTAK
+230 KPSDKAK
-238 TYQNI
+238 TYEYFSI
-243 SVNNFRNINTLD
+243 KNFRNINTLD
-255 IPLGDEYNEKS
+255 IPLNDKDTITTS
-266 VTASIIHGPNGTG
+266 VIHGPNGTG

-311 AYKEEYLFSINK
+311 SYKEEYLFSINNHK
-323 HDTPTISINATNH
+323 TPSISINANNYYI
-336 LVDCE
+336 DSE
-341 HDMYESSKRLNMIA
+341 HDIHESSKRLNMLS

-376 NIIIGQS
+376 NIILGQS

-390 QDFITS
+390 QEFIVS
-396 RYNQVRET
+396 RYREVRET
-404 QKEYLRRYGINA
+404 QKDYLRRYGINA

-423 ASQKVIESYL
+423 ASQKVIDSYL
-433 NQVFTV
+433 NQVFTI
-439 PLSFLNWLSN
+439 PSSFLNWLSN
-449 HHLLEHPFFMT
+449 HQLTEHPFFIN
-460 AQVFKIEWD
+460 AQIFKKEWD
-469 EFSAQ
+469 EFLVQ
-474 KEIYIK
+474 KDIYIK
-480 TLLGGSEDEKKHMLV
+480 TLVGVNGDQKQYLLGE
-495 KLLSNKGKLLSKN
+495 LLSYKGKLLSKN

-515 NKYASLFDH
+515 NKHATLFDH
-524 DLVADIEKWSQ
+524 DMVADVEKWSQ
-535 WLCAQTSLADK
+535 WLRTQTSLADK
-546 DSSHIIE
+546 DSSHAAEI
-553 LKTQRN
+553 KTQRN
-559 ELSKEREKVIKN
+559 ELSKQQEKVVKN

-596 ESPNECPSCGSDLA
+596 ESPNECPSCGSDLT
-610 NRQGASQAI
+610 NRQGAHQAI
-619 SLLLQQ
+619 SSLLQQ

-636 YKTLSDKIKQL
+636 YKILSDKIKQL
-647 DSELLT
+647 DSTLLS

-660 LSSERQIELQEKLL
+660 ISSERQIELQEKLL

-680 VSFSNYLLSE
+680 ISFSEYLSSE
-690 SNTIFLKEMIQIIQ
+690 SNTTLLKEIIQIVQ
-704 RRQPVNEKI
+704 LRQPINEKI
-713 YSDDEINAIS
+713 YSEDEISAMS
-723 IEMAKKIEYEIIS
+723 IEIAKKIEHEIIS

-745 AWAEVKKVIN
+745 AWAQVEKAIN
-755 QEIMHIIDEHL
+755 EEIMHIIDEHL

-779 ALTPAPWQYQGKV
+779 ALTPAPWQYQGKI

-807 DIVGSDDG
+807 DIIGSDD

-880 RIKEIPLSFVVMLHQ
+880 RVKKIPLSFVVMLHQ
-895 DERAIELV
+895 DERAVELV

-916 NDGNVDMVTLKL
+916 NDGNVDMMTLKL
-928 MTDEFKAPFPSFLNI
+928 MTDEFKAPFPNFLSI